1 MSQVVYAAASSM
13 AACDQSTAE
22 HQHRVAIIACAIAR
36 EMSWNEDR
44 IKAVRVASVLHDVG
58 KFIVSQEILTKPG
71 RLTAEEFARVK
82 LHPEAGYL
90 ILKDILLPWPIAE
103 AVWQHHER
111 MDGSGYPRGLKGDE
125 ILPVARIVAIAD
137 VLDAM
142 TSARSYR
149 PASKLEVVL
158 LELECQAGTLLDAEM
173 VKGCVSLF
181 REKRCQLPC

>member
-1 MSQVVYAAASSM
+1 
-13 AACDQSTAE
+13 
-22 HQHRVAIIACAIAR
+22 
-36 EMSWNEDR
+36 
-44 IKAVRVASVLHDVG
+44 VASVLHDVG

-158 LELECQAGTLLDAEM
+158 LELECQAGTRRWS
-173 VKGCVSLF
+173 KGVSLCSVRSGVSF
-181 REKRCQLPC
+181 RVERAAQFTHRHDDSASICTPLTPVLRRRFYGSKLSYSLRREVPEGPEGLF